1 MGKSQAVCAQGS
13 GHKSCLRAERALSC
27 QAAGLSPR
35 LLFTWRSL
43 EETLTS
49 LAGLWML
56 ILPFSVVF
64 FHRPQPADIIC

>member
-1 MGKSQAVCAQGS
+1 MGKVRLVRAQGL
-13 GHKSCLRAERALSC
+13 GHKSCIHAEWALSC
-27 QAAGLSPR
+27 QAVGLSPQ

-49 LAGLWML
+49 LLGLWML

-64 FHRPQPADIIC
+64 FHWP

>member
-1 MGKSQAVCAQGS
+1 MGKVRLVRAQGS
-13 GHKSCLRAERALSC
+13 GHKSRICAEWAPSC
-27 QAAGLSPR
+27 QAAGLSPQ

-49 LAGLWML
+49 LLGLWML

-64 FHRPQPADIIC
+64 FHWP